1 MILQY
6 LHYHGGDS
14 PLEPEVFQDFPN
26 VSHFVPRENHRNPPE
41 TTGSMRWD
49 LRCAGRPGAFDGMW
63 PGALMTH
70 AEVITKMVVFNGS
83 L

>member
-41 TTGSMRWD
+41 TTGSMGTSDALGVRELSMGCD
-49 LRCAGRPGAFDGMW
+49 LGR
-63 PGALMTH
+63 
-70 AEVITKMVVFNGS
+70 
-83 L
+83 